1 MTTPNPHDDKVRP
14 MNTAANRLPLF
25 ALTQVCSLL
34 LVTVLVAAACS
45 QAADEQ
51 EPAAPASTPAATAA
65 ESAAPAVEPDD
76 NQPVEDPAGP
86 DDQDGLAPAGPD
98 TPGVTDDAITMS
110 FIITDTSQVAAAFGW
125 EAPDEGDRKA
135 QVVALVDHFN
145 AQGGIAG
152 RQIEAKTT
160 VFNAITDG
168 PVAEEALCNAITQ
181 DDRAF
186 VVVMTGQLQENARPC
201 YRNANTLM
209 IDATLYPV
217 DNAGFDEL
225 APYYWSPLLPS
236 YDDLVSGL
244 ADSLIAEGWFDEA
257 TLGVIAIDS
266 GLNQRVYDQ
275 QFAPRLA
282 AAGVEVASY
291 NTIDPTDST
300 SFNNDQL
307 QAIINFKE
315 AGVDK
320 VVAIGGSRLVSWFI
334 DTSITQNFA
343 PAYAVTSYDAPE
355 FNVFN
360 YPEMMPGASGVSV
373 LPGYDVEDD
382 QYPFPATPAEQE
394 CADIFAAAGQEF
406 TARANIRT
414 GLIFCDVFRL
424 LTAASPHIAEV
435 SAEGVSEG
443 VWKLGDS
450 FQPAS
455 VYGVEFTEGSYA
467 GGDKYRAF
475 RFDPACECMVLS
487 GNLADFDD

>member
-1 MTTPNPHDDKVRP
+1 MTTP
-14 MNTAANRLPLF
+14 AARHLRSVSLRG
-25 ALTQVCSLL
+25 CGLL
-34 LVTVLVAAACS
+34 LFGVLAAACS
-45 QAADEQ
+45 QAADEP
-51 EPAAPASTPAATAA
+51 EAAAPAAAV
-65 ESAAPAVEPDD
+65 ESAAPTAEPDD
-76 NQPVEDPAGP
+76 EQPVEVSLDTGDRLGLVPAGS
-86 DDQDGLAPAGPD
+86 D
-98 TPGVTDDAITMS
+98 TPGVTDDTITMS
-110 FIITDTSQVAAAFGW
+110 FIVTDTSAVAAAFGW
-125 EAPDEGDRKA
+125 ETPDEGDREA
-135 QVVALVDHFN
+135 QIAALVDHFN

-152 RQIEAKTT
+152 RQIEAKIT

-181 DDRAF
+181 DDKAF

-217 DNAGFDEL
+217 DNAGFEAL

-236 YDDLVSGL
+236 YDDLISGL
-244 ADSLIAEGWFDEA
+244 AAALIAEGWFDGA
-257 TLGVIAIDS
+257 TLGIIAIDS
-266 GLNQRVYDQ
+266 GLSQRVYDT

-360 YPEMMPGASGVSV
+360 YPEMMSGASGISV
-373 LPGYDVEDD
+373 LPGYDIEGD

-406 TARANIRT
+406 AERANIRT
-414 GLIFCDVFRL
+414 GLMFCDVFRL
-424 LTAASPHIAEV
+424 LTAASPHITEM
-435 SAEGVSEG
+435 SAQGVSEG

-455 VYGVEFTEGSYA
+455 VYGVEFVEGSYA

-475 RFDPACECMVLS
+475 RFDPDCACMVLT
-487 GNLADFDD
+487 GDAADFDE